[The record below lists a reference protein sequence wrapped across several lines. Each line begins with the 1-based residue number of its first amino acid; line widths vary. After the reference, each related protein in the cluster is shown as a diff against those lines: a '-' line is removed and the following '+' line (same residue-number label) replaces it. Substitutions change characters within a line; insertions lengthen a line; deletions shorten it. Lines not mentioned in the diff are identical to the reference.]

1 MSRQARAAG
10 TQTGR
15 SAPTLQKR
23 GSIRWQRKRRIG
35 ARAPVWKEEKSN
47 GKIEPR
53 AQFRVVRKSLTWL
66 PPPAPAAGGGGG
78 GGGVGGGRAAKVVGV
93 RVSRRYTGYLLFLPF
108 SARDLQRLRIR
119 LTDSLRDES
128 SGERGRDI
136 KW

>member
-15 SAPTLQKR
+15 SAPTPRKE
-23 GSIRWQRKRRIG
+23 GIHSVTAKETDWSAGACVKRRKVEREDRA
-35 ARAPVWKEEKSN
+35 ARSIPRRPEKSYVATPQRIRS
-47 GKIEPR
+47 GGE
-53 AQFRVVRKSLTWL
+53 TWR
-66 PPPAPAAGGGGG
+66 PTD
-78 GGGVGGGRAAKVVGV
+78 GRSAAKVVGV

-136 KW
+136 K